1 MSIEAVR
8 KKIDE
13 IDDEMRILFEKRMD
27 CVKEIIEYKYSNQE
41 KIFDPTREAQMIEN
55 NTRKLSNPYYQDSYE
70 KMLKAIMDLS
80 KDYQN
85 GWLEQKKAGN

>member
-1 MSIEAVR
+1 MSLESIR

-41 KIFDPTREAQMIEN
+41 EIFDPDREAKMIKN
-55 NTRKLSNPYYQDSYE
+55 NTQKLKNPYYQDGYE
-70 KMLKAIMDLS
+70 KMLKAMMDLS

-85 GWLEQKKAGN
+85 GWPEQKKAGN